1 MGIDQTGV
9 DKTGV
14 DQTGVDKTGVDE
26 METYQ
31 IAIRGLTSNL
41 VEFLPSS
48 SWWRYLLLYPQR
60 SLLFTLTIS

>member
-9 DKTGV
+9 DE
-14 DQTGVDKTGVDE
+14 TGVDE
-26 METYQ
+26 MGTYQ

-60 SLLFTLTIS
+60 SLLFTS